1 MSPIDVSI
9 SGGNIAQQDVD
20 TIVCWVPE
28 GATRLAGHAAQI
40 DRAANGAITRML
52 RDGLISGRAGESDVV
67 HGGRLRAKRVLV
79 AGAGKPGPFDVH
91 AERRT
96 AGNLARTLR
105 GLNSGRVA
113 GSTQSSATGTS
124 SATDLEAAS
133 AARVEG
139 VLLGLYRFDRHH
151 TRAEDRPR
159 GSVTSIVFVE
169 ASARAATT
177 ATRGLVQG
185 SAMAEA
191 TNFARDLSNEPANL
205 MTPTIM
211 ATRAQEMAARE
222 GLECTIIERAEAERL
237 GMGSYL
243 SVANGSH
250 QPPKFIVLRYRGPN
264 DARPVALI
272 GKGITFDTGG
282 TSIKPAAGMERM
294 KGDMSGAASVL
305 GAMLAIARLKPAV
318 SVLGVA
324 PCTENMPGGGATKP
338 GDVVYA
344 MDGQSIEV
352 INTDAEGRLTLAD
365 GVAYARQQGAN
376 PLIDI
381 ATLTGAIN
389 VALGKVRYGVHT
401 NNDRLMAEL
410 ERASEQSGERLWRM
424 PMDKEYFDSI
434 KSDVAVVKNTGGAH
448 AGSITGAQLI
458 EMFAGDTPW
467 AHLDIA
473 GVMDVERD
481 RGEWVKGM
489 SGQPVRTLV
498 HLVLNRAR

>member
-1 MSPIDVSI
+1 MSAPEVSV
-9 SGGNIAQQDVD
+9 SGGTITQVD
-20 TIVCWVPE
+20 ADTLVCWVPE
-28 GATRLAGHAAQI
+28 GSSRLSGQAAQI
-40 DRAANGAITRML
+40 DRATNGAIARMI
-52 RDGLISGRAGESDVV
+52 RDGLITGRSGETTVV
-67 HGGRLRAKRVLV
+67 HGGRLKAHRVV
-79 AGAGKPGPFDVH
+79 VVGAGKSEPFDAN
-91 AERRT
+91 AERR
-96 AGNLARTLR
+96 ASGNLARTLR
-105 GLNSGRVA
+105 GMDAGRVA
-113 GSTQSSATGTS
+113 WSTQSYASGSVDTE
-124 SATDLEAAS
+124 LAS

-139 VLLGLYRFDRHH
+139 VLMGLYRFDRHH
-151 TRAEDRPR
+151 TKEADRPR
-159 GSVTSIVFVE
+159 GNVSSVVFVE
-169 ASARAATT
+169 ASARAA
-177 ATRGLVQG
+177 AAAQRGLAQG
-185 SAMAEA
+185 VALAEA
-191 TNFARDLSNEPANL
+191 TNFARDLANEPANL
-205 MTPTIM
+205 MTPTVM

-222 GLECTIIERAEAERL
+222 GLECTVIERAEAERL

-250 QPPKFIVLRYRGPN
+250 QPPKFIVLRYRGAN
-264 DARPVALI
+264 DAQPVALI

-305 GAMLAIARLKPAV
+305 GAMMAIARLKPPA

-352 INTDAEGRLTLAD
+352 INTDAEGRLILAD
-365 GVAYARQQGAN
+365 GVAYAKSQGAT

-389 VALGKVRYGVHT
+389 VALGGVRFGVHT
-401 NNDRLMAEL
+401 NNDALMADL
-410 ERASEQSGERLWRM
+410 ERASERSGEKLWRM
-424 PMDKEYFDSI
+424 PMDREYFEQI
-434 KSDVAVVKNTGGAH
+434 KSDVADVKNTGGAP
-448 AGSITGAQLI
+448 AGSITGAKLI

-473 GVMDVERD
+473 GVMDVSRD